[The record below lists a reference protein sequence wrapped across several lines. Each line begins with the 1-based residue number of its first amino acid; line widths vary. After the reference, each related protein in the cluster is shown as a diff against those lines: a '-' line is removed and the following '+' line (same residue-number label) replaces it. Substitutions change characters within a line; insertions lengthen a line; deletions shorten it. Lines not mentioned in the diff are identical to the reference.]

1 MFMAFL
7 CGIFSSA
14 DLGRDSFWGLCF
26 IVVFAINVVIMA
38 FEFPRTT
45 SITIVFI
52 AIAVGLGAILLNQ
65 QVEIFPSLQHHV
77 DDLAPKANAE
87 FYWMIAGLIAIVLGA
102 VVLVHRYIDYWE
114 LLSNELIHHHGMLGN
129 LERFPAPGIKLEKE
143 INDVFEFLLLR
154 SGRLVLT
161 VPYENRAIVLDNV
174 PHINRVERF
183 IKEVLGVTEVE
194 INQT

>member
-1 MFMAFL
+1 
-7 CGIFSSA
+7 
-14 DLGRDSFWGLCF
+14 
-26 IVVFAINVVIMA
+26 
-38 FEFPRTT
+38 
-45 SITIVFI
+45 
-52 AIAVGLGAILLNQ
+52 
-65 QVEIFPSLQHHV
+65 
-77 DDLAPKANAE
+77 
-87 FYWMIAGLIAIVLGA
+87 MIAGLIRVVLGA

-143 INDVFEFLLLR
+143 INDVFEFMLLR

-194 INQT
+194 VNQT